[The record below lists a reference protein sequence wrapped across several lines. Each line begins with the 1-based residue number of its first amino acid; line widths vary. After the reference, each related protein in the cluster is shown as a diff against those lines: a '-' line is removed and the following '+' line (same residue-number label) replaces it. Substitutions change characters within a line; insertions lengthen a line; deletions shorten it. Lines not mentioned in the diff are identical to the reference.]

1 VWGLGL
7 RVRVSGQHD
16 CIVGSALW
24 GLQVRVWPLAF
35 KGSQPLLH
43 SAGERLR
50 HADKGRVRVEESH
63 SGHPTRK
70 VTPVILHGVVS
81 PEFRGCG
88 SLAQG
93 GVPKMR

>member
-1 VWGLGL
+1 MWGLGL

-63 SGHPTRK
+63 SGHPTCGCIPILMHYCR
-70 VTPVILHGVVS
+70 VARNAGNGSTPES
-81 PEFRGCG
+81 RQ
-88 SLAQG
+88 SRA
-93 GVPKMR
+93 